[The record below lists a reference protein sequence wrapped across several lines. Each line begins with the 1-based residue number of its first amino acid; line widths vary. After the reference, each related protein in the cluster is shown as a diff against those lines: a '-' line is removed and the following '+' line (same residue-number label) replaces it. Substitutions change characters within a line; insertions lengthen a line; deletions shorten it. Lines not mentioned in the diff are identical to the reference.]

1 MTTPAAPDTV
11 NSVGATDDA
20 SKGGLFNSLN
30 NTTLNTLEQ
39 AIATRAT
46 AAATSATLK
55 EDTDI
60 LLDLNVTVNDK
71 DGSETVSQVRISGL
85 TSIGEQNL
93 TGILV
98 DGNGNLVGSNDG
110 SGTTILTSAEY
121 DAASGGTTPIF
132 FRPPRDFSGDVSL
145 DIVAVVQEPTSGST
159 ATSPTSTFNFTLA
172 PVSET
177 PEISLND
184 VSVVEFTD
192 SSVDNVATY
201 KTDLSNI
208 TVSLSDTSNLG
219 EVKVVL
225 SVAKDPDGLV
235 DNETLGAA
243 GNFSI
248 DGILSSAA
256 SSDLNSTVNIS
267 STSNN
272 SSVTFTITGTDADGA
287 TQTETITG
295 VNNNTVEGTKYFKT
309 ITQISSDA
317 AANGINIGK
326 STSVVDILSIKKS
339 DGTTKWLGL
348 EENSIVVGYDTKEN
362 NLIYRI
368 WTTNTSNT
376 LKSYNFSSGNSNT
389 NSNTECAIHIL
400 QRRSLPG
407 NDIRRCGQRG

>member
-1 MTTPAAPDTV
+1 M
-11 NSVGATDDA
+11 
-20 SKGGLFNSLN
+20 
-30 NTTLNTLEQ
+30 
-39 AIATRAT
+39 
-46 AAATSATLK
+46 
-55 EDTDI
+55 
-60 LLDLNVTVNDK
+60 
-71 DGSETVSQVRISGL
+71 RISGL

-93 TGILV
+93 TAILV

-121 DAASGGTTPIF
+121 SAALAGTTPIF

-145 DIVAVVQEPTSGST
+145 NIVAVVQEPSSGST
-159 ATSPTSTFNFTLA
+159 ATSATSSINFTLT
-172 PVSET
+172 PVSE
-177 PEISLND
+177 EASASSND
-184 VSVVEFTD
+184 VSVVEFTNT
-192 SSVDNVATY
+192 SVDNVATY

-219 EVKVVL
+219 EVKVAL

-272 SSVTFTITGTDADGA
+272 ASVTFTITGTDASGNA
-287 TQTETITG
+287 QTETITG

-317 AANGINIGK
+317 AASGVNVGASPGFTLDTSGVTTFNSSYNYTVSTTSPLSIKVNGTVADGSSVGADLVADMTTLLSELKLVPPEDFSGTATI
-326 STSVVDILSIKKS
+326 STSV
-339 DGTTKWLGL
+339 
-348 EENSIVVGYDTKEN
+348 
-362 NLIYRI
+362 
-368 WTTNTSNT
+368 TS
-376 LKSYNFSSGNSNT
+376 
-389 NSNTECAIHIL
+389 TETGA
-400 QRRSLPG
+400 G
-407 NDIRRCGQRG
+407 